1 MALGGYDIQF
11 SFLNH
16 DAHCH
21 LCGHIGHSTNFCYIT
36 HMVKLPIIYF
46 DDEGNPSLSPPKL
59 EDKKKGKEKAKGEF
73 KNPLN
78 DEDEE
83 DGSNDTATTAAV
95 SKTSKGAGGTCGK
108 KG

>member
-21 LCGHIGHSTNFCYIT
+21 LCGHTGHSLDFCHVT
-36 HMVKLPIIYF
+36 HMTKLPTIYF
-46 DDEGNPSLSPPKL
+46 DDEGNLSLSPPKL
-59 EDKKKGKEKAKGEF
+59 EDKKKGKGKAKGES
-73 KNPLN
+73 KNPL
-78 DEDEE
+78 DDKDEE
-83 DGSNDTATTAAV
+83 NGSNDTATAAAV
-95 SKTSKGAGGTCGK
+95 LKTSKGAGGTCGK